1 MLLQVE
7 CNRQELF
14 VERYI
19 SSFLGK
25 YRGAAFEGLP
35 TLPDDLAERAMTEID
50 VEATDNIL
58 ILKNMTRSWISE
70 FVERA
75 RKDK

>member
-1 MLLQVE
+1 
-7 CNRQELF
+7 
-14 VERYI
+14 
-19 SSFLGK
+19 
-25 YRGAAFEGLP
+25 
-35 TLPDDLAERAMTEID
+35 MTEID